1 MAKIITWKK
10 QSLSKY
16 AAVLLFI
23 LLAVW
28 ILRMLGAYTHSES
41 DALSL
46 TPLLSD
52 ANGWDI
58 YTMENG
64 SRRELSSEELL
75 EKDTCSVFY
84 LSRILTREQE
94 EEGYSFLLLDFF
106 RPCAVF
112 LDGEL
117 FYTNCPQ
124 SDLQMDEVSFP
135 EDYSVSPPAPG
146 EWVRCTLPADFA
158 GRRLTIATTM
168 QDPSMPG
175 IMLSS
180 YITECEQQITNVSHE
195 LMPAAGFAVAAL
207 LLSGIWLFA
216 FFQGIRD
223 YPSLLLILSALIQ
236 MLSHLRQFEF
246 ATPSSYALDSPL
258 AVFIPIIEVLLPLTW
273 LLLQMKG
280 HKNRRIFGMVL
291 AVSAAVAMI
300 SPIGGLLGGLPFYS
314 PFLDSNRILYCPL
327 AALIIFAAREIIRE
341 KNRIFIL
348 LSYGLCMSVCLIAIL
363 YFASLP
369 EEGFY
374 ADQIANVIRDIGRP
388 VTTFFFY
395 WCAVILFALSAALAL
410 YQTIQHV
417 ARMRTDLALQAE
429 HTRQLD
435 SRLSAQRDFYET
447 RLAHEDALRSLR
459 HDIAGHLNTLA
470 MLLLDDKTA
479 EAKNY
484 LDGITKY
491 HKEQTSEIFC
501 KNPYMNAVL
510 QNYAVKC
517 RKQHIE
523 LVCHIGIEDYELPA
537 TELCLIL
544 NNALE
549 NALEGSLSMPE
560 GEKTIKVQAAVRQN
574 QFLLRVSNRFDG
586 CLTAANGLPVSTK
599 EEEGHGY
606 GLSNIRQ
613 AAERRG
619 GHMEYRVLDGYFV
632 LDVTFEVD

>member
-1 MAKIITWKK
+1 MKRTLIQKK
-10 QSLSKY
+10 Q
-16 AAVLLFI
+16 ATAVLLFI

-28 ILRMLGAYTHSES
+28 VCWLLS
-41 DALSL
+41 DITRVQTEELFL
-46 TPLLSD
+46 TPLLND

-58 YTMENG
+58 YTVENG
-64 SRRELSSEELL
+64 SHRTLSAEELL
-75 EKDTCSVFY
+75 EIDTDSVFY
-84 LSRILTREQE
+84 LSRILTKEQE
-94 EEGYSFLLLDFF
+94 QEGYSFLLLDFY

-124 SDLQMDEVSFP
+124 NDMQMDAVSFP
-135 EDYSVSPPAPG
+135 ADYSPTPPATG
-146 EWVRCTLPADFA
+146 EWVRCTLPADFT

-168 QDPSMPG
+168 QDSSMPG

-180 YITECEQQITNVSHE
+180 YRAESEQQITKISNE
-195 LMPAAGFAVAAL
+195 LMPASGFAVIAL

-223 YPSLLLILSALIQ
+223 YSSLLLILAALIQ
-236 MLSHLRQFEF
+236 MLSHLRQFTF
-246 ATPSSYALDSPL
+246 ATPSSYPLDSPL
-258 AVFIPIIEVLLPLTW
+258 AVFIPIIEFLLPMIW
-273 LLLQMKG
+273 LLLQMKD
-280 HKNRRIFGMVL
+280 HKNRQLFGGIL
-291 AVSAAVAMI
+291 AVSAAVSMV

-314 PFLDSNRILYCPL
+314 PFLDSNRILYCSL
-327 AALIIFAAREIIRE
+327 AALLILAIREIIRE

-348 LSYGLCMSVCLIAIL
+348 LSYGICMSVCLIAIL
-363 YFASLP
+363 YSASLLR
-369 EEGFY
+369 EGFY
-374 ADQIANVIRDIGRP
+374 ANQIANVIRDIGRP

-410 YQTIQHV
+410 YQIIQRV
-417 ARMRTDLALQAE
+417 AQMRTDLALQTE

-435 SRLSAQRDFYET
+435 SHLSAQKDFYEA
-447 RLAHEDALRSLR
+447 RLAHENALRSLR
-459 HDIAGHLNTLA
+459 HDMAGHLNTLA
-470 MLLLDDKTA
+470 MLLQDDKTA
-479 EAKNY
+479 EAKKY
-484 LDGITKY
+484 LNDLTKY
-491 HKEQTSEIFC
+491 QKEQAAEIFC

-510 QNYAVKC
+510 QNYAAKC

-523 LVCHIGIEDYELPA
+523 LTCSIGIGDEELPA

-549 NALEGSLSMPE
+549 NAMEGSLTIPE
-560 GEKTIKVQAAVRQN
+560 GERIIKVQAAVRQN

-586 CLTAANGLPVSTK
+586 HLTLADGLPVSTK

-613 AAERRG
+613 AAEHRV
-619 GHMEYRVLDGYFV
+619 GHMEYHVLDGYFV